1 MTTQQLQD
9 LDAFRN
15 EVRQAEFALF
25 DLRAKLR
32 LMEATHK
39 NPAVVETLSTFGGM
53 LERAMDQMEQA
64 IDESEKLIKNSN
76 HAKPA

>member
-9 LDAFRN
+9 IDAFRN

-32 LMEATHK
+32 LMEATYK

-53 LERAMDQMEQA
+53 LERAMDQLEQ
-64 IDESEKLIKNSN
+64 IVDESEKLIKNSN